1 MRLSIIIPV
10 YNSSKILEKLV
21 KNIKFHLN
29 KRLNNKFEIIFVN
42 DCSPDKSW
50 STIQKLSK
58 RYSFIKG
65 INLQKNI
72 GQHGAIFVGLKF
84 SSGKKIITMDD
95 DLQHPPSS
103 IIALYNK
110 LDNFDACYTIYN
122 KRKHI
127 FWKILVS
134 KVNNFFASFLYN
146 KPYKIYLS
154 SFKGFNS
161 NIKNNLILDKP
172 QKVFLD
178 SLILKYSKNTT
189 SINITH
195 KKRFEG
201 ASNYDVKKLFNLW
214 FDMIE
219 NFHFYPF
226 RFGSFI
232 GIIAFSLIKIFRI
245 FNIKRNFKYKIKNKT
260 F

>member
-1 MRLSIIIPV
+1 MKLSIIIPV

-21 KNIKFHLN
+21 KDIKFHLH
-29 KRLNNKFEIIFVN
+29 KRFNNRLEIIFVN
-42 DCSPDKSW
+42 DCSSDNSW
-50 STIQKLSK
+50 SIILKLSK

-72 GQHGAIFVGLKF
+72 GQHSAIFVGLKF

-95 DLQHPPSS
+95 DFQHPPSS
-103 IIALYNK
+103 IIKLYNK
-110 LDNFDACYTIYN
+110 LDNFDACYTVYI

-127 FWKILVS
+127 FWKIFVS
-134 KVNNFFASFLYN
+134 KINNFFASFLFN

-154 SFKGFNS
+154 SFRGFKS
-161 NIKNNLILDKP
+161 NIKNKLILDKP

-178 SLILKYSKNTT
+178 SSILKYSKNVT

-195 KKRFEG
+195 NKRFEG
-201 ASNYDVKKLFNLW
+201 VSNYDVKKLFNLW

-219 NFHFYPF
+219 NFHIYPL

-232 GIIAFSLIKIFRI
+232 GIIAFSIIKIFRI
-245 FNIKRNFKYKIKNKT
+245 FETKSKFNYKIKNKT